1 MKEFMLFIR
10 SDEDNPIAN
19 LSPEEQQKH
28 VEKVGAYIQELMKS
42 GKMKSAQP
50 LENEGAIVSLK
61 NGSIVDGPYNETKE
75 VISGYYHLMAN
86 DLQEAIR
93 LAKADPRFED
103 GNWKIEVRPIM
114 KVQGIN

>member
-10 SDEDNPIAN
+10 SEEDNPIAN

-28 VEKVGAYIQELMKS
+28 VEKVGAYIQELVKN

-50 LENEGAIVSLK
+50 LENEGAIVTLQ
-61 NGSIVDGPYNETKE
+61 NGSLMDGPYNETKE
-75 VISGYYHLMAN
+75 VISGYYHLIAN
-86 DLQEAIR
+86 DLNEAIGI
-93 LAKADPRFED
+93 AKADPRFED

-114 KVQGIN
+114 KVTGIN